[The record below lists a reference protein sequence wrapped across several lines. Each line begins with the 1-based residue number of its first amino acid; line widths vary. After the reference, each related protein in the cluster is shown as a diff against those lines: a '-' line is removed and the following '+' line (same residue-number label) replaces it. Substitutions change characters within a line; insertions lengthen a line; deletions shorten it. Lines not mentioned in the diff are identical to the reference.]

1 MTTRNF
7 GAHLATLLALAA
19 LAVLLV
25 PAMASAG
32 DAAAGKPVFQAN
44 CSSCHGMTGKGD
56 GPVGAALTPP
66 PRDLTTGDF
75 KFDTDG
81 DGKPGTD
88 ADLKSVITKGALA
101 YGGSPLM
108 APWPTLTAAQVDD
121 VVAFIRSLKQ

>member
-108 APWPTLTAAQVDD
+108 APWPTLTAAQIDD
-121 VVAFIRSLKQ
+121 IVAYIRSLKQ